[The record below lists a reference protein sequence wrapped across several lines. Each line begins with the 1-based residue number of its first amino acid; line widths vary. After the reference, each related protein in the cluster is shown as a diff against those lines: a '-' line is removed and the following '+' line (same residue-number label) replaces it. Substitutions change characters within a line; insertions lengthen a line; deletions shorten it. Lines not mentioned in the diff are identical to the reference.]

1 MDNNGI
7 DFQEVQPVE
16 SKTESQIK
24 QQIYEKVRRRLAE
37 LETDRQEGASFC
49 RELSPDVIVI
59 SDDQS
64 LLFEPQN
71 QRALEVLVVGCGF
84 AMGFFKL
91 TERIRVHP
99 LRSRKIIDD
108 LTVAG
113 LKIATGIQEGV
124 SL

>member
-1 MDNNGI
+1 MDGQQ
-7 DFQEVQPVE
+7 DFGAELTQSE
-16 SKTESQIK
+16 SFIK
-24 QQIYEKVRRRLAE
+24 QQLYEKVHKRMAE
-37 LETDRQEGASFC
+37 LASQTDNAASFC
-49 RELSPDVIVI
+49 PELNPDVIVI

-71 QRALEVLVVGCGF
+71 QRALEVLAVGCGLG
-84 AMGFFKL
+84 MGFFKL

-113 LKIATGIQEGV
+113 LKIATRIQEGV

>member
-7 DFQEVQPVE
+7 DFQEAQPVE
-16 SKTESQIK
+16 SKTESEIK

-71 QRALEVLVVGCGF
+71 SRASEFLSQCCGSGLEAF
-84 AMGFFKL
+84 AVK
-91 TERIRVHP
+91 ECIRVHP
-99 LRSRKIIDD
+99 VGSHKLISD
-108 LTVAG
+108 LTKAG
-113 LKIATGIQEGV
+113 LNVAQEC
-124 SL
+124 SS